1 MPTDPKI
8 ARFGRFRVVSVL
20 GKGAMGIVYKAIDEV
35 IDRTV
40 AIKTLSLG
48 DGLTEAQCEEFKHR
62 FMMEAQFAGKLSHPN
77 IVTVYDVG
85 AEGDMSY
92 IAMEY
97 VEGQTLEQIIANTP
111 VDWESLQS
119 IEMIME
125 VMLQVCEGLHF
136 AHQHGV
142 THRDIKPA
150 NIIVSKSGH
159 AKIMDFGIAKINSS
173 TGTAI
178 GTILG
183 TPGYMAPEQIAG
195 KSAEQ
200 RSDIFSLGAVF
211 YECITSKKAFSGN
224 SITEVMYKV
233 MNENPTPVQVINPLI
248 PPVFDNILTRALRR
262 SPEERYRSVDLI
274 GKDIRKIKQTMLL
287 SRTIHVNGDELVPK
301 QKLPFLRT
309 LRPKDVQ
316 KLTMGLGIYSIIA
329 TILLLFSWAGGNSG
343 RSRIAESLSATRPAS
358 LLLRLN
364 VPDATVF
371 IDDKPVQAKG
381 GEVKLNTIDVGEHK
395 LVAQR
400 DGYAPFETALIF
412 GAGEVK
418 EFTANMQLMPVDIPD
433 GVDTS
438 FITVITDPPMS
449 RVETSAGRFV
459 GFTPIEEFV
468 FPSGKYTLLIS
479 CPDYVTV
486 KRDLSLY
493 RNRTNTLTL
502 KLDKLKGFI
511 SLERVTPENA
521 YLLVNGRRYWRYTKQ
536 NVYRVDVGE
545 QNLTIKADGYLDV
558 EKSVTLLVDST
569 ISFSDSLVP
578 TFGTLRVESNPSGAR
593 IMLDDEERPR
603 GNSPLIISKLLANV
617 HEVRAEFGKETGK
630 KNIRVKRDDT
640 TTVRI
645 VSDNPNGFVDVETT
659 PAGADMYINTVRRS
673 GFRTPGSIELKP
685 GFYKIR
691 LVHPKFRKYY
701 ESTVR
706 VRPDQALTIT
716 YTFE

>member
-1 MPTDPKI
+1 MASEMT
-8 ARFGRFRVVSVL
+8 RFGRFRVAGIL

-48 DGLTEAQCEEFKHR
+48 DGLNDSQREEFKHR
-62 FMMEAQFAGKLSHPN
+62 FTMEAQFAGKLSHPN

-85 AEGDMSY
+85 TEGETSY

-97 VEGQTLEQIIANTP
+97 VEGQTLEQIIATTP

-119 IEMIME
+119 IEMMME
-125 VMLQVCEGLHF
+125 IMLQVCEGLHF

-211 YECITSKKAFSGN
+211 YECITGKRAFNGN

-233 MNENPTPVQVINPLI
+233 MNENPTPVQVLNPLI

-262 SPEERYRSVDLI
+262 NPEERYRSVDLI

-287 SRTIHVNGDELVPK
+287 SRTIHVDGDQLIPK
-301 QKLPFLRT
+301 PKLPFLQSLT
-309 LRPKDVQ
+309 PKDYQ
-316 KLTMGLGIYSIIA
+316 QLTMGLGIYSILA
-329 TILLLFSWAGGNSG
+329 TILLLFSWAGGDIG

-358 LLLRLN
+358 LILKLN
-364 VPDATVF
+364 VPDATVT
-371 IDDKPVQAKG
+371 IDDKPVRTVN
-381 GEVKLNTIDVGEHK
+381 GEIKLNTVDVGEHK

-400 DGYAPFETALIF
+400 EGYQPFETALIF

-418 EFTANMQLMPVDIPD
+418 EFTANMRLLPVEIPE

-438 FITVITDPPMS
+438 YITLLSDPPMS
-449 RVETSAGRFV
+449 RVETSAGRFI
-459 GFTPIEEFV
+459 GYTPIEEFM

-479 CPDYVTV
+479 KPDHVTL

-493 RNRTNTLTL
+493 RNRTGTMSV

-511 SLERVTPENA
+511 SLENVKPESA
-521 YLLVNGRRYWRYTKQ
+521 YLLVNGKRFWRYTKQ

-545 QNLTIKADGYLDV
+545 QQLTIRADGYADL
-558 EKSVTLLVDST
+558 EKSVTVTFDST
-569 ISFSDSLVP
+569 ITFSD
-578 TFGTLRVESNPSGAR
+578 TLPATYGALKIESNPSGAK
-593 IMLDDEERPR
+593 IFLGEESDIR
-603 GNSPLIISKLLANV
+603 GTAPVVITGLIANV
-617 HEVRAEFGKETGK
+617 HQIKAEFDRQIVRKTV
-630 KNIRVKRDDT
+630 RVKKDDT
-640 TTVRI
+640 TSVRI
-645 VSDNPNGFVDVETT
+645 LSSNPNGFLDLTT
-659 PAGADMYINTVRRS
+659 VPDGAEVFINTVKRP
-673 GFRTPGSIELKP
+673 GLKTPGSIELKP
-685 GFYKIR
+685 GFYRIR

-701 ESTVR
+701 ETSVR
-706 VRPDQALTIT
+706 VRADQTFKIT
-716 YTFE
+716 HTFE